1 MEGPPDSVRVRRAV
15 SADGARILAL
25 DRELAHFEKLTPPND
40 EEGRR
45 LLAWIFVEKRLEALV
60 AEDGGEVVGM
70 ALFYEGL
77 GTFRA
82 KPFLYL
88 EDLVVSGGA
97 RSRRVGEAL
106 MAALARE
113 VVARGALRLEWSVLD
128 WNGRAISFYERLGAR
143 HTTEWVKYSLEGEE
157 LERLAGRVG
166 TEA

>member
-1 MEGPPDSVRVRRAV
+1 MIDGSADSIRVRRALP
-15 SADGARILAL
+15 ADGNQILAL
-25 DRELAHFEKLTPPND
+25 DRELAHFEKLTPPD
-40 EEGRR
+40 EEEGRR
-45 LLAWIFVEKRLEALV
+45 LLAWIFDEKRLEALV
-60 AEDGGEVVGM
+60 AQDGGDVVGM

-88 EDLVVSGGA
+88 EDLVVSGRA

-128 WNGRAISFYERLGAR
+128 WNSRAISFYERLGAR
-143 HTTEWVKYSLEGEE
+143 HSTEWVKYSLEGEE
-157 LERLAGRVG
+157 LEKLADRG
-166 TEA
+166 